1 MKLSKIIFNILV
13 QIFLFEWFI
22 LITNFWILMVWGAS
36 YFVPKARSKGSLIN
50 SLINNILLLKDRPGS
65 SSYSARKIKVH
76 LGQHYRST
84 WTSGLFSDEFECG
97 QKFLDRKKPLSEIC
111 FLKSSCSFSIEH
123 VHSVIPTYI
132 ITYFVKSRRTLS

>member
-36 YFVPKARSKGSLIN
+36 YFKSFQRD